1 MKQNPTSSSRRTFLN
16 SAPVA
21 AAALSAA
28 TAVLAKAEKSIR
40 PGRNGPFG
48 RHAWSVRTTA
58 FNSA

>member
-28 TAVLAKAEKSIR
+28 TAVLAKAEKSIPSR
-40 PGRNGPFG
+40 RNGPFAS
-48 RHAWSVRTTA
+48 RVVVRTTA